1 MGGSSRST
9 TRAFAIRSFPPAEI
23 PWDQL
28 AFPSTV
34 QVLKDYLK
42 LQASTEPSVLG
53 SPRFGRRLRLNAD
66 C

>member
-1 MGGSSRST
+1 MAYAGDVTGGSLKIDDESL
-9 TRAFAIRSFPPAEI
+9 AVRSFPPAEI

-42 LQASTEPSVLG
+42 LPAIG
-53 SPRFGRRLRLNAD
+53 
-66 C
+66 